1 MQGGWEEEEEE
12 VQPAMVSAAA
22 AAATGT
28 AQGAELDHRVVL
40 ERLRHSR
47 EPPAE
52 QMSSEKPLDL
62 D

>member
-1 MQGGWEEEEEE
+1 MQGGWEEEEE

>member
-1 MQGGWEEEEEE
+1 MQGGWEEEEE
-12 VQPAMVSAAA
+12 VQPAMVSAAAA

-47 EPPAE
+47 ETPAE